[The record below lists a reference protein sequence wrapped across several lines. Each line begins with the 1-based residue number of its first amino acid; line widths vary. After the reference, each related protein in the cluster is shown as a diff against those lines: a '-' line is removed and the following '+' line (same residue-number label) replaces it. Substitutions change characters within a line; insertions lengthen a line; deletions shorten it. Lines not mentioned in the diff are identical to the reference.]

1 MSLFTEAIGRALDQL
16 AAAVERDSLKKPWLL
31 SFNAT
36 PAGVF
41 LKAMDVE
48 LTSADESAEPIRA
61 LEAESSVEELRARFI
76 AAWALMPVLSDHEG
90 RPVSAAYEDSLGV
103 GSNEA
108 SAGWSWTAW
117 SNGD

>member
-1 MSLFTEAIGRALDQL
+1 MFTEAIGRALDQL